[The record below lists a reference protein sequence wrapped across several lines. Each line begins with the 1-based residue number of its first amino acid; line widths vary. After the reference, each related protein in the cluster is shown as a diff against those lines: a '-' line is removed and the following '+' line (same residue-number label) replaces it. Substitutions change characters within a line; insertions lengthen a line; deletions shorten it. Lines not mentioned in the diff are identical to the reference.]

1 VTAGNGEGFS
11 GVSSISAKVQLYGRD
26 ILTESTS
33 GLGIATLLI
42 FIRSIFRTAE
52 LNGGFSSNL
61 ANDEIAFMIL
71 EGASMVVACGSM
83 SIFHP
88 GLSLKGH
95 WNDPMSWPLK
105 AQQDDGVPLA
115 EAGQGNRH

>member
-1 VTAGNGEGFS
+1 VAAGNGQGFS
-11 GVSSISAKVQLYGRD
+11 GVSSTSISNHPIEGTV
-26 ILTESTS
+26 LTESTS
-33 GLGIATLLI
+33 GIGIATSLI

-52 LNGGFSSNL
+52 LNGGFSSDL

-71 EGASMVVACGSM
+71 EGASMVIACSSM

-95 WNDPMSWPLK
+95 WKDPMSCPLK
-105 AQQDDGVPLA
+105 AQQDDGLPLA